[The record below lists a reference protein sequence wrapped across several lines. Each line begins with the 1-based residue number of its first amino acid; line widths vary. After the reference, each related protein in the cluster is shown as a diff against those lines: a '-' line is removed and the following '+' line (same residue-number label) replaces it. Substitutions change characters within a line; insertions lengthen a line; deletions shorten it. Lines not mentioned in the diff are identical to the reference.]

1 VGRTV
6 VLEDARV
13 SEFAQRGMAAR
24 PDGAGVLMPQ
34 EYDVRAF
41 QQWVAAR
48 MRGDALAAPVWE
60 GDVRVEAG

>member
-1 VGRTV
+1 
-6 VLEDARV
+6 
-13 SEFAQRGMAAR
+13 
-24 PDGAGVLMPQ
+24 MPQ

>member
-1 VGRTV
+1 V

-13 SEFAQRGMAAR
+13 SEFAQRGMQSR
-24 PDGAGVLMPQ
+24 PYGSGVLMPQ